1 MKILAIETSGK
12 VASTALLE
20 DYKVISEIVLNTKLV
35 HSVMLIDLI
44 DQVLRN
50 ASSKIEDV
58 DLFAASIGPGS
69 FTGLRIG
76 VSTIKGFCYATS
88 KPCIGVDTLMAL
100 CYNFWACSDF
110 LMPILDAK
118 SQKVFTGIFRFE
130 KGKLKTYH
138 PTSILDIEEAKE
150 LAKNMIL
157 FCLVRVWIFMISLSL
172 EYLPSFCSIK
182 KHQMLEFWLS
192 HLPRKAR
199 FVLILTLYQFTL
211 KNRMQKGTMTHEKR
225 PNKKDDKRG
234 YRYGA

>member
-50 ASSKIEDV
+50 ASRKIEDV
-58 DLFAASIGPGS
+58 DLFAVSIGPGS

-150 LAKNMIL
+150 LAKKYDPVLLGEGLDIYD
-157 FCLVRVWIFMISLSL
+157 FSEFRISPKFLQ
-172 EYLPSFCSIK
+172 Y
-182 KHQMLEFWLS
+182 
-192 HLPRKAR
+192 RKASN
-199 FVLILTLYQFTL
+199 VGILALTLAQEGKICSHFDLIPVYL
-211 KNRMQKGTMTHEKR
+211 KKSYAERDHDT
-225 PNKKDDKRG
+225 
-234 YRYGA
+234 

>member
-12 VASTALLE
+12 VASAALLE
-20 DYKVISEIVLNTKLV
+20 DCKVISEIVLNTKLV

-44 DQVLRN
+44 DQVLKN

-58 DLFAASIGPGS
+58 DLFAVSIGPGS

-88 KPCIGVDTLMAL
+88 KPCVGVDTLKAL

-130 KGKLKTYH
+130 EGKLKTYH

-150 LAKNMIL
+150 LAKKYNPIL
-157 FCLVRVWIFMISLSL
+157 LGEGLDVYDFSQFKVSPKFLQYQKASNVGLLGYELAQEGKVISHFDLVPV
-172 EYLPSFCSIK
+172 YLK
-182 KHQMLEFWLS
+182 KSYAERDL
-192 HLPRKAR
+192 
-199 FVLILTLYQFTL
+199 
-211 KNRMQKGTMTHEKR
+211 GT
-225 PNKKDDKRG
+225 
-234 YRYGA
+234 

>member
-44 DQVLRN
+44 DQVLKN

-58 DLFAASIGPGS
+58 DLFAVSIGPGS

-88 KPCIGVDTLMAL
+88 KPCVGIDTLMAL

-150 LAKNMIL
+150 LARKYDPIL
-157 FCLVRVWIFMISLSL
+157 LGEGLDIYDFSEFRISPKFLQYQKASNVGILAYEFAQEGKICSHFDLVPV
-172 EYLPSFCSIK
+172 YLK
-182 KHQMLEFWLS
+182 KSYAEREQN
-192 HLPRKAR
+192 
-199 FVLILTLYQFTL
+199 I
-211 KNRMQKGTMTHEKR
+211 
-225 PNKKDDKRG
+225 
-234 YRYGA
+234 

>member
-12 VASTALLE
+12 VASAALLE
-20 DYKVISEIVLNTKLV
+20 DCKTVSEIVLNTKLV

-44 DQVLRN
+44 DQVLKN

-58 DLFAASIGPGS
+58 DLFAVSIGPGS

-88 KPCIGVDTLMAL
+88 KPCVGIDTLKAL

-130 KGKLKTYH
+130 KGELKTYH
-138 PTSILDIEEAKE
+138 PTSIFDIEEAKE
-150 LAKNMIL
+150 LAKKYDPVLLGEGLDIYDFSEFRISPKFLQYQRASNVGIL
-157 FCLVRVWIFMISLSL
+157 AHVLAQEGKIYSHFDLVPV
-172 EYLPSFCSIK
+172 YLK
-182 KHQMLEFWLS
+182 KSYAERDQN
-192 HLPRKAR
+192 
-199 FVLILTLYQFTL
+199 T
-211 KNRMQKGTMTHEKR
+211 
-225 PNKKDDKRG
+225 
-234 YRYGA
+234 

>member
-150 LAKNMIL
+150 LAKKYDPVLLGEGLDIYD
-157 FCLVRVWIFMISLSL
+157 FSEFRISPKFLQ
-172 EYLPSFCSIK
+172 Y
-182 KHQMLEFWLS
+182 QMLEFWLS

>member
-12 VASTALLE
+12 VASAALLE
-20 DYKVISEIVLNTKLV
+20 DLKVISEIVLNTKLV

-44 DQVLRN
+44 DQVLKN
-50 ASSKIEDV
+50 ASSKIEDI
-58 DLFAASIGPGS
+58 DLFAVSIGPGS

-88 KPCIGVDTLMAL
+88 KPCVGVDTLKAL

-130 KGKLKTYH
+130 EGKLKTYH

-150 LAKNMIL
+150 LAKKYDPVLLGEGLDIYDFSEFRISPKFLQYQKASNVGIL
-157 FCLVRVWIFMISLSL
+157 AFELAQEGKICSHFDLIPV
-172 EYLPSFCSIK
+172 YLK
-182 KHQMLEFWLS
+182 KSYAERDHD
-192 HLPRKAR
+192 
-199 FVLILTLYQFTL
+199 T
-211 KNRMQKGTMTHEKR
+211 
-225 PNKKDDKRG
+225 
-234 YRYGA
+234 

>member
-150 LAKNMIL
+150 LAKKYDPVLLGEGLDIYDFSEFRISPKFLQYQKASNVGIL
-157 FCLVRVWIFMISLSL
+157 
-172 EYLPSFCSIK
+172 
-182 KHQMLEFWLS
+182 
-192 HLPRKAR
+192 A
-199 FVLILTLYQFTL
+199 LTLAQEGKICSHFDLIPVYL
-211 KNRMQKGTMTHEKR
+211 KKSYAERDHDT
-225 PNKKDDKRG
+225 
-234 YRYGA
+234 